1 MTVNLG
7 PVVWANPEPLAND
20 AGVELSLAEE
30 AVREASWALW
40 ILSGRRLHAAGLR
53 QDTYEM
59 VWGGRSTMRLV
70 NPLIEVT
77 SVQAINPI
85 SGVIDDLLHPD
96 WYLVGR
102 RIHIPLQ
109 SGLCKIEYSVGSN
122 LPPGTEF
129 ATEQLSREYLN
140 ARLGRKC
147 RLPER
152 ITSVSR
158 TGVSWT
164 VFDPQDIIKQ
174 GMSGIPQ
181 IDTWLALN
189 NPTQQR
195 RSARIVDARR
205 PRLIEGIWV
214 DVKTTADI
222 DDTP

>member
-1 MTVNLG
+1 
-7 PVVWANPEPLAND
+7 
-20 AGVELSLAEE
+20 
-30 AVREASWALW
+30 
-40 ILSGRRLHAAGLR
+40 
-53 QDTYEM
+53 
-59 VWGGRSTMRLV
+59 MRLV